1 MLESLV
7 NNNLLVYDLVTSKN
21 GYSLMDMRQD
31 NQQERLDFGI
41 TQKDSVDQ
49 KLRMSEDLIR

>member
-1 MLESLV
+1 MTYILV
-7 NNNLLVYDLVTSKN
+7 KMIIHL
-21 GYSLMDMRQD
+21 RIREQD